1 MPKLTASQAAQA
13 LAQGRVVAVPT
24 ETFYGLAA
32 DVTQPEAVAAVV
44 RLKQRPPD
52 APIPVLVPSPAHLP
66 ALLDLGAAPLDP
78 RARAL
83 MERFWPGALT
93 LVLARPLPG
102 LSPYV
107 LGPGPSLGVRQDGH
121 PALREVL
128 DLLGR
133 PVTGTSA
140 NLSGQP
146 SLSRGL
152 DADACF
158 DGHPDYAGY
167 VGEEPT
173 PGQRASTVLE
183 LLDGHAPRVLR
194 PGPVSLDQIEEALRA
209 LSL

>member
-13 LAQGRVVAVPT
+13 LAQGLVVAVPT

-52 APIPVLVPSPAHLP
+52 APIPVLVPSLDHLGEVFEE
-66 ALLDLGAAPLDP
+66 LSDP

-83 MERFWPGALT
+83 MARFWPGALT
-93 LVLARPLPG
+93 LVLERPRAA

-128 DLLGR
+128 ALLGK

-146 SLSRGL
+146 SLSRGQ

-158 DGHPDYAGY
+158 EGLAGYAGY
-167 VGEEPT
+167 VGDEPT

-183 LLDGHAPRVLR
+183 LRRDQAPRVLR
-194 PGPVSLDQIEEALRA
+194 PGPVSLDQIEEVLRA
-209 LSL
+209 PSS